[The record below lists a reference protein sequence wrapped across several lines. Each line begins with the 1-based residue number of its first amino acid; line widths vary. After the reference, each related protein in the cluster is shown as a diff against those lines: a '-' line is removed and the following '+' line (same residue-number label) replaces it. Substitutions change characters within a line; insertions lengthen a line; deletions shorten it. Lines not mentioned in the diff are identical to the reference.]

1 MKGDATL
8 VVTAFQPTLKEGVTI
23 NFFISNDGLKYEIN
37 PQEAEKRGIL
47 LGNIIMSCAASR

>member
-1 MKGDATL
+1 MFFASSEHSKTR
-8 VVTAFQPTLKEGVTI
+8 TI

-37 PQEAEKRGIL
+37 PEEAEKRGIL

>member
-1 MKGDATL
+1 M
-8 VVTAFQPTLKEGVTI
+8 EGVTI

-37 PQEAEKRGIL
+37 PEEAEKRGIL